1 MNCDFVRH
9 FKEILATLDMH
20 RTDLE
25 LIAPNLFLSS
35 LTKNDSKGYSNI
47 IKETKIG
54 KQHWDYDKASKV
66 TQL

>member
-9 FKEILATLDMH
+9 FKEKLATLGMH

-25 LIAPNLFLSS
+25 LIASNLFLSS

-54 KQHWDYDKASKV
+54 KQH
-66 TQL
+66 